1 MALTTARIDRHPI
14 HPMLVVLP
22 LGLWVAALVFDI
34 IYAAT
39 GRPSMRTAAF
49 WNIGAGV
56 VGALIAAI
64 PGFVDWLSLTGRA
77 ARIGTYHMILNLAA
91 VVIFAINWFIRTRL
105 TDDSPWPL
113 ILSIVGVVGVGISGW
128 LGGEL
133 VYKER
138 VGVEDEDDRR
148 AAARQRRVA

>member
-1 MALTTARIDRHPI
+1 
-14 HPMLVVLP
+14 MLVVLP
-22 LGLWVAALVFDI
+22 IGLWVTALVFDI

-49 WNIGAGV
+49 WNVGAGV
-56 VGALIAAI
+56 IGALLAAI

-77 ARIGTYHMILNLAA
+77 ARIATYHMLLNLGA
-91 VVIFAINWFIRTRL
+91 VALFAVNWFVRTRV
-105 TDDSPWPL
+105 DADSPWPL
-113 ILSIVGVVGVGISGW
+113 VLSIVGVIGVAVSGW

-133 VYKER
+133 VYVHR
-138 VGVEDEDDRR
+138 VGVEEDVDVR

>member
-1 MALTTARIDRHPI
+1 MALTSARVAKHPI

-22 LGLWVAALVFDI
+22 IGLWVTALVFDI

-49 WNIGAGV
+49 WNVGAGV
-56 VGALIAAI
+56 IGALLAAI

-77 ARIGTYHMILNLAA
+77 ARLGTYHMLLNLGA
-91 VVIFAINWFIRTRL
+91 VALFAVNWFVRTRV
-105 TDDSPWPL
+105 DADSPWPL
-113 ILSIVGVVGVGISGW
+113 VLSIVGVIGVAVSGW

-133 VYKER
+133 VYVHR
-138 VGVEDEDDRR
+138 VGVEEDVDVR

>member
-1 MALTTARIDRHPI
+1 VCSSDL
-14 HPMLVVLP
+14 
-22 LGLWVAALVFDI
+22 ALVFDI

-49 WNIGAGV
+49 WNVGAGV
-56 VGALIAAI
+56 IGALLAAI

-77 ARIGTYHMILNLAA
+77 ARLGTYHMLLNLGA
-91 VVIFAINWFIRTRL
+91 VALFAVNWFVRTRV
-105 TDDSPWPL
+105 DADSPWPL
-113 ILSIVGVVGVGISGW
+113 VLSIVGVIGVAVSGW

-133 VYKER
+133 VYVHR
-138 VGVEDEDDRR
+138 VGVEEDVDVR